1 MFDLISHSFPH
12 LLHSLL
18 ARIIVVVD
26 EFASHSIL
34 PFPHLS
40 PPPLI
45 VKLSKLD
52 DDDGLYSGR
61 AHCGQRRAPTHHH
74 RRMTTTANSTRP
86 TRARSRARCAQ
97 VHFTVERRLKH
108 RLEGT
113 DIISASTLWPTTSSN
128 TRLTST
134 VALPRDT
141 LTWAVTVAP
150 SRWRSLP
157 TSSTSAEF
165 RRQIHLRRTQLAH
178 PATFIPRPSR
188 HVSSTDPCNAG
199 TSTLIHVITQ
209 WDTGERVY
217 GVGAAGRPDYALA
230 QRKRRLGRRQSVGAC
245 CALARSTAKLRFESK
260 HAYPSLRTAVLAS
273 GRLGRPWRARDGS
286 GAFFTHHGVRARARK
301 GTARSEVRAPQAT
314 FVVVVRQVW
323 VSGAH
328 PTRRRHPSSAALNSL
343 LSPALCL
350 TVRELTVAGWPVLD
364 SLARFSVYWKARL
377 RGGAGVE

>member
-1 MFDLISHSFPH
+1 MAQPPDVVHQRRIPSANPPAPYPACTPSNFHPQALSSRLEHRPLQRRYVDPR
-12 LLHSLL
+12 SL
-18 ARIIVVVD
+18 RR
-26 EFASHSIL
+26 
-34 PFPHLS
+34 
-40 PPPLI
+40 
-45 VKLSKLD
+45 
-52 DDDGLYSGR
+52 SGR
-61 AHCGQRRAPTHHH
+61 LWQKPVSRAHFPEY
-74 RRMTTTANSTRP
+74 STR
-86 TRARSRARCAQ
+86 CAPQ
-97 VHFTVERRLKH
+97 
-108 RLEGT
+108 
-113 DIISASTLWPTTSSN
+113 
-128 TRLTST
+128 
-134 VALPRDT
+134 
-141 LTWAVTVAP
+141 
-150 SRWRSLP
+150 
-157 TSSTSAEF
+157 
-165 RRQIHLRRTQLAH
+165 
-178 PATFIPRPSR
+178 
-188 HVSSTDPCNAG
+188 
-199 TSTLIHVITQ
+199 IHVITQ